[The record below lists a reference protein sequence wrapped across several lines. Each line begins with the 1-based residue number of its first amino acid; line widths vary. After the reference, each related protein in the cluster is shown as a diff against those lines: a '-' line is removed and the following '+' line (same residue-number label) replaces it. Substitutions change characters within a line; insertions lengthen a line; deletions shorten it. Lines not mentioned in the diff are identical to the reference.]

1 MTKTISKTIL
11 KSSEDDLEVEFEI
24 LQQNDSTE
32 QVEEENAWL
41 DCEIEQLEADIAI
54 LDKQIDIYTNDA
66 DKLDNGIAIASGVLC
81 GLIDSFFI
89 GEFSLEEGMSITN
102 EKMEQKIIKLA
113 KKKGWKGLQKGERK
127 GQTPLDAAINFLE
140 EQFRPNKKT
149 GVREHFMPSD
159 PLENYFGG
167 GKQHHLRDFA
177 HHHSLIGLFFS
188 ILTQFTGRAYGTDT
202 NGVFISVPVPKE
214 MIGIDLKR
222 KWAIAVTDWAL
233 HLASDMHGTS
243 TTAGL
248 GTGIPGPVVSLLKAI
263 SALPIM
269 GTKPHI
275 PGEEPNPNKL
285 SYFTAK
291 LYNGTLLAQR
301 DENGKL
307 IPVKI
312 DLRGEKAIG
321 QQLGKQAIPV
331 IINDVLVRVF
341 YFIRRLYIALKE
353 NKIRSWNDIT
363 ELNWRKIVPVNNRT
377 INHMLLVASGTFV
390 AVDIGDA
397 AIRSAIKCGGVW
409 QKFVAELV
417 LRINYPGIGRFVIAL
432 GKEGQMELRRNK
444 LRTERMAVMT
454 ELLQANS
461 IRIFDTQK
469 QMWVAAAQ
477 AEKAI
482 KELYV
487 IADKCGPLVAQCFA
501 ENEEDLET
509 ISALRPGIEKNNP
522 WILEHFK

>member
-41 DCEIEQLEADIAI
+41 DCDIEQLEADIAI

-66 DKLDNGIAIASGVLC
+66 DKLDNGIAIASGVLF

-102 EKMEQKIIKLA
+102 EKMEKKIIELA
-113 KKKGWKGLQKGERK
+113 KKKGWGGIKKGERK
-127 GQTPLDAAINFLE
+127 GKYPLDAAIKFLE
-140 EQFRPNKKT
+140 DNFK
-149 GVREHFMPSD
+149 MPSD

-188 ILTQFTGRAYGTDT
+188 VLTQFTGRAYGTDT
-202 NGVFISVPVPKE
+202 NGVFISVAVPKE

-243 TTAGL
+243 TTAGF
-248 GTGIPGPVVSLLKAI
+248 GTGIPGPIVSLLKAI

-275 PGEEPNPNKL
+275 PGEEPKPNSL
-285 SYFTAK
+285 SLFTAK

-321 QQLGKQAIPV
+321 QQLGKQSIPV

-353 NKIRSWNDIT
+353 KKIRSWNDIT

-409 QKFVAELV
+409 QKFVAELI

-461 IRIFDTQK
+461 IRVFDTQK
-469 QMWVAAAQ
+469 QMWIAADQ

-482 KELYV
+482 NELFE
-487 IADKCGPLVAQCFA
+487 IAEKYKPLIVQILVDNNNDF
-501 ENEEDLET
+501 ESIGGYDE
-509 ISALRPGIEKNNP
+509 GIKNHNP
-522 WILEHFK
+522 WIIEKLYK